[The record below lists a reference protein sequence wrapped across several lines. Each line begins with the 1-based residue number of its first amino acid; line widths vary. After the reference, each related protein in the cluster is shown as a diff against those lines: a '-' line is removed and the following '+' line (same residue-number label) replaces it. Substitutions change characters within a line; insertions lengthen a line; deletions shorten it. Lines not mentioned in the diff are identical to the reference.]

1 VENKLDFRS
10 APEVLRSKQRQSG
23 IDAKRLLEWVEP
35 MRGEVRYA
43 PAVGTVAVVFEQQYE
58 VVQGEIQ
65 RVKIHATGVVV

>member
-1 VENKLDFRS
+1 M
-10 APEVLRSKQRQSG
+10 LRSKQHQSG

-43 PAVGTVAVVFEQQYE
+43 PAVELLRVVFEQQYE

-65 RVKIHATGVVV
+65 RVRRI